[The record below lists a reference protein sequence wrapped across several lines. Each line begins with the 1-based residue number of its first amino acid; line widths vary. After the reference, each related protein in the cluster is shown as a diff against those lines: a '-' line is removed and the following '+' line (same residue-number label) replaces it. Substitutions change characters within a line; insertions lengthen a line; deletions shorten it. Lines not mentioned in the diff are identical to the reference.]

1 MIKLFRKIRQNLLM
15 ENKTGKYFKYA
26 IGEIILVVIGI
37 LIALSINTWNEERK
51 EQLVIRN
58 LLHNIRLD
66 MQADTLQFS
75 KNINDIPEVI
85 TNATLLLNSTELDT
99 LSANELFINLP
110 YYSFYYVINN
120 KSYEKIINAGI
131 TDFYNF
137 NELYNDINT
146 YYTLNAN
153 AYHKIIKWDDDD
165 TTADGS
171 LWLSMGFEIDIY
183 SNFTYKEN
191 DVRFAQTE
199 ENRKTVFIE
208 QLNKPQMRNSIKMS
222 LYRKRYLDNILTK
235 TKQRAEDIILKIDEQ
250 LHE

>member
-1 MIKLFRKIRQNLLM
+1 MIKFFRKIRQNLLSQG
-15 ENKTGKYFKYA
+15 KTGKYLKYA
-26 IGEIILVVIGI
+26 IGEIVLVVIGI
-37 LIALSINTWNEERK
+37 LLALSINNWNEERK
-51 EQLVIRN
+51 EKLIIRN

-75 KNINDIPEVI
+75 KNIKDIPEVI
-85 TNATLLLNSTELDT
+85 ANATLLLNSTELDT
-99 LSANELFINLP
+99 LSANELFNNLP

-120 KSYEKIINAGI
+120 KNYEKVINVGI

-146 YYTLNAN
+146 YYTLDAN

-165 TTADGS
+165 TTTDGS

-183 SNFTYKEN
+183 TNFTYTEN

-222 LYRKRYLDNILTK
+222 LYRKRFLDNILTK

-250 LHE
+250 LRE